1 MRIVCLDVT
10 LWLKENSSPD
20 ADLPCNI
27 GGQKGEKAGTAA
39 QSASSA
45 GLHVS
50 EEAKSSEAS
59 SGINTGADGGFLTN
73 QQTAQSQQDQ
83 SLQHGNGHS
92 SPSDIEQRP
101 FTSRGQNQPG

>member
-1 MRIVCLDVT
+1 L
-10 LWLKENSSPD
+10 LD

-27 GGQKGEKAGTAA
+27 GGQKGEKAGAA
-39 QSASSA
+39 AESASSEA

-50 EEAKSSEAS
+50 EESKNTEAS
-59 SGINTGADGGFLTN
+59 SGIDTGADGGFLTT

-92 SPSDIEQRP
+92 SPSDIEQRS
-101 FTSRGQNQPG
+101 FTGRGQNQPG